1 MSTITIPKKIIPER
15 GFVKVPKAEY
25 EKLVRFWVSAERL
38 TAREKKAVE
47 KGLNEIARGEC
58 YSSQEVRHELGL

>member
-1 MSTITIPKKIIPER
+1 MPTITIPKKIIQKD

-38 TAREKKAVE
+38 TTREKRAVE
-47 KGLNEIARGEC
+47 NGLKEIAGGEY
-58 YSSQEVRHELGL
+58 YSSKEVRHELGL